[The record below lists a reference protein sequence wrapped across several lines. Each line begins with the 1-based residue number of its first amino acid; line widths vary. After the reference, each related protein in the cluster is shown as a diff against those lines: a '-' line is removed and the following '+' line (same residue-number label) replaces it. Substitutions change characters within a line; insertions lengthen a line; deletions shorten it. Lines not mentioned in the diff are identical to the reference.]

1 MFAQPIAF
9 ALLQEHP
16 IEPLGHR
23 RAQNNVLK
31 INHRIAIVEQSFE
44 IAAWG
49 SKRYGNRCLDPARAA
64 RGIDCGTKFIR
75 GVSVPLTSFRCGYLQ
90 GNRIELRVV
99 TFRATA

>member
-1 MFAQPIAF
+1 MFAQPIAL

-16 IEPLGHR
+16 VKPFGQL

-44 IAAWG
+44 IAARG
-49 SKRYGNRCLDPARAA
+49 SKRYGNRCLHAARAA

-75 GVSVPLTSFRCGYLQ
+75 GVAMALASFRSRNLQ

-99 TFRATA
+99 TFGATA

>member
-9 ALLQEHP
+9 PLLQEHA
-16 IEPLGHR
+16 IEPFGHR

-31 INHRIAIVEQSFE
+31 INHRISVIEQSFK
-44 IAAWG
+44 IAARS
-49 SKRYGNRCLDPARAA
+49 SKGYGNRRLDPARAA
-64 RGIDCGTKFIR
+64 RSIDCRTKFIR
-75 GVSVPLTSFRCGYLQ
+75 GVTVPLTGFRCGNLQ